1 LILSGVSACE
11 YSHIP
16 RHPTLP
22 ATANRPARPA
32 RTEERWTENQPT
44 RRIVVVSSHIHRT
57 WLRNP
62 GFRRTVQLAPE
73 SCKVPSPS
81 IAHSTVTAGT
91 AEFGW
96 DGGTTQDAKRMR
108 GHKSRTKPW
117 RPEIKGNQAR
127 DKHKDKHPP
136 FGRCRRGYQCVRRIQ
151 FLTPASQPGCL
162 CLAGI
167 YFESF

>member
-1 LILSGVSACE
+1 MNHASACTLILSGVPACE

-44 RRIVVVSSHIHRT
+44 RRIVVVSSHMHRT

-73 SCKVPSPS
+73 SRKVLSPS
-81 IAHSTVTAGT
+81 IAHSTVTGGT

-96 DGGTTQDAKRMR
+96 DGRTTQDAKRMR
-108 GHKSRTKPW
+108 EANGHKSTRTNIHHTAGAAEDINVFAKSSSLL
-117 RPEIKGNQAR
+117 RPRN
-127 DKHKDKHPP
+127 
-136 FGRCRRGYQCVRRIQ
+136 RGSRNLFRI
-151 FLTPASQPGCL
+151 FLVITE
-162 CLAGI
+162 
-167 YFESF
+167 F